1 MTSSSKRAAVTL
13 ARDVDDMIA
22 AEWALEDLDHSP
34 FAGMG
39 RGYPTAEARE
49 AERLAEEAAERDRLV
64 QEAYERG
71 MEDGRRIGEEAEA
84 ARLRSAVAAAERALA
99 EVREGEERWSGSI
112 EENVCALSVAIAR
125 HIMDRELKTDHSVI
139 VELVRRAVKDF
150 PIDQPLRIR
159 INPLDLVAINSLGA
173 DEPRLVAGE
182 RELHWVGDGLI
193 APGGCVVE
201 GRDRIVDGRVD
212 TAIERLYRRLTYAH
226 V

>member
-1 MTSSSKRAAVTL
+1 MTSSFKRVAVTL

-22 AEWALEDLDHSP
+22 AEWALEDLNHSP
-34 FAGMG
+34 FAGVG

-49 AERLAEEAAERDRLV
+49 AERVAEEAVERERLV

-71 MEDGRRIGEEAEA
+71 VEDGRRIGEEAEA
-84 ARLRSAVAAAERALA
+84 ARLRSAVAAAERALD
-99 EVREGEERWSGSI
+99 EVREGEQRWSGCI

-125 HIMDRELKTDHSVI
+125 HIMDRELKTDQSVI
-139 VELVRRAVKDF
+139 VELVRRAIKDF

-173 DEPRLVAGE
+173 DEPRLGGE
-182 RELHWVGDGLI
+182 RELHWIGDGLI

>member
-22 AEWALEDLDHSP
+22 AEWALEDLDDSP

-39 RGYPTAEARE
+39 RTYSAEARE
-49 AERLAEEAAERDRLV
+49 ADRVAVEAAERERLV
-64 QEAYERG
+64 QEAYARG
-71 MEDGRRIGEEAEA
+71 IEEGRRIGEEAEA
-84 ARLRSAVAAAERALA
+84 ARLRNAVGAAERALD
-99 EVREGEERWSGSI
+99 EIREGEERWSGSI

-125 HIMDRELKTDHSVI
+125 HIMDRELKTDQSVI
-139 VELVRRAVKDF
+139 VELVRRAIKDF

-159 INPLDLVAINSLGA
+159 INPLDLVAINSLGG
-173 DEPRLVAGE
+173 DEPRLGGGE
-182 RELHWVGDGLI
+182 RELHWVGDGLV

-212 TAIERLYRRLTYAH
+212 TAMERLYRRLTYAH